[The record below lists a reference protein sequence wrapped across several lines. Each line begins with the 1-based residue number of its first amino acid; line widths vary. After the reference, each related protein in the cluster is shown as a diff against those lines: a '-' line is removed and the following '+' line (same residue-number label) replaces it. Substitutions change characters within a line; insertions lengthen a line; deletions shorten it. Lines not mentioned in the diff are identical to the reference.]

1 MHTREIRRGNIHK
14 HEHCATEG
22 RKEAKIQ
29 EIMYR
34 NTENVEHEMY
44 DYTINKW
51 SHRNNNKRFKEKS
64 ESHTRKTF
72 DRLTTN
78 NSYTWNITHNTEST
92 AV

>member
-1 MHTREIRRGNIHK
+1 VTRRS
-14 HEHCATEG
+14 

-34 NTENVEHEMY
+34 NTENVKHEMY
-44 DYTINKW
+44 DYTG
-51 SHRNNNKRFKEKS
+51 NNWRHWNSNKRFKEKS

-72 DRLTTN
+72 GRLTTDD
-78 NSYTWNITHNTEST
+78 SYTWNITHNTEST